1 PGVVVRLS
9 TVLDVGLAA
18 TICSQRRDLGFEIRE
33 ALEVAVH
40 AGEPEVS
47 DFVQVAQRRQN
58 RQPDLVAGD
67 LGTARGAELLL
78 DALRQPSQG
87 IFADSAPLAGA
98 THTRDDLLAAER
110 LGRPGTLH
118 HGQRQL
124 FDRRE
129 ATLAGQALPAPT
141 DDRALV
147 GGSAVDHATVG
158 VAAERAVHAQ
168 LPLSR
173 PVEEMGTTCAPST
186 TICGRLTAVSL
197 LDIGVTVRPSHHGF
211 NHVRATTQR

>member
-1 PGVVVRLS
+1 AHRLSHEYSLIFPPPGRTGCQMCCAVEEPARRPWVRLLFCHRQRRVRPGVVVRLS

-110 LGRPGTLH
+110 LGRPGTL
-118 HGQRQL
+118 
-124 FDRRE
+124 DRKSTRLNSSHVKISY
-129 ATLAGQALPAPT
+129 AVFCLKKKKHNKPT
-141 DDRALV
+141 
-147 GGSAVDHATVG
+147 
-158 VAAERAVHAQ
+158 
-168 LPLSR
+168 P
-173 PVEEMGTTCAPST
+173 
-186 TICGRLTAVSL
+186 
-197 LDIGVTVRPSHHGF
+197 
-211 NHVRATTQR
+211 